1 VHDTLSSLVERALV
15 GSPRPLEFY
24 LREHSGLPGPH
35 ANINL
40 ANDVSSLLA
49 ASLPQHAD
57 KVRSVLNYWMSNES
71 KTVVSNTPAGFVV
84 LCGVLAFGFC
94 AAACPEWRDEAFV
107 HLKQYASSPFWKVCD
122 FVAMAYQRLL
132 QADAHTTLVQLME
145 LAHSGNYLLQ
155 RAAVTTLA
163 EPQLFYSTD
172 LVVPALEVQ
181 RVVLAYMH
189 AVPAW
194 ERRREDFR
202 ILRRALGHTVSV
214 VTAAAP
220 EEGFA
225 LLSECAT
232 WNDTDITWILREN
245 LRKKRLAKFI
255 RDFVRNSEVL
265 APLLD

>member
-1 VHDTLSSLVERALV
+1 M

-49 ASLPQHAD
+49 ASIPQHAND
-57 KVRSVLNYWMSNES
+57 VRSLLNYFTNNER
-71 KTVVSNTPAGFVV
+71 KTVVSNTPAGFVM

-94 AAACPEWRDEAFV
+94 AAVYPEWQDEAFA
-107 HLKQYASSPFWKVCD
+107 HLKHYASSPFWKVCD

-132 QADAHTTLVQLME
+132 QADSLTTLAHLME
-145 LAHSGNYLLQ
+145 LARSGNYLLQ
-155 RAAVTTLA
+155 RTAVTTLA
-163 EPQLFYSTD
+163 EPQLFYSSD
-172 LVVPALEVQ
+172 LVMPALEVQ
-181 RVVLAYMH
+181 RIVLSYVH
-189 AVPAW
+189 TVPVW
-194 ERRREDFR
+194 ERRGEDFR

-232 WNDTDITWILREN
+232 WNDADITWVLREN

-255 RDFVRNSEVL
+255 RDFVRTSDIL